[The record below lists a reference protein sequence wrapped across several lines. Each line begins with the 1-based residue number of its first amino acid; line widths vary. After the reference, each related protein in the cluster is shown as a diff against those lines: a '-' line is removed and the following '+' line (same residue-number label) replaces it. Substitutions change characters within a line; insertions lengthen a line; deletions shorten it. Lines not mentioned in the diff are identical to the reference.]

1 VAMERSTIVLP
12 ESLALAAYKGVVASA
27 KEIPQISLPGEG
39 LDLDQTMDQIEKNL
53 IVQALK
59 RSLGN
64 KQRTANL
71 LKINL
76 RSLRYRMIKHG
87 LEQE

>member
-1 VAMERSTIVLP
+1 MIASTGEL
-12 ESLALAAYKGVVASA
+12 
-27 KEIPQISLPGEG
+27 PQITLPGEG
-39 LDLDQTMDQIEKNL
+39 LDLDQTMDKIEKNL

-59 RSLGN
+59 RALGN

>member
-1 VAMERSTIVLP
+1 MERSTIVLP
-12 ESLALAAYKGVVASA
+12 ESLALAAYKGVLAST
-27 KEIPQISLPGEG
+27 KEPPQITLPPEG
-39 LDLDQTMDQIEKNL
+39 LDLDQTLDQIEKNL
-53 IVQALK
+53 VLQALK
-59 RSLGN
+59 KSLGN

-76 RSLRYRMIKHG
+76 RSLRYRMLKHG